1 MLARRHWGKLFGSD
15 LMNGMP
21 MVLEPFLLQL
31 LTVTEEPAGVEGW
44 VVSQVTEEKL
54 RKCVRTLLEG

>member
-1 MLARRHWGKLFGSD
+1 
-15 LMNGMP
+15 MNGMP